1 MLNLKGKKLIAK
13 IIISAFVLL
22 ILNFSIYWQNR
33 SEPNILKV
41 YFLNVGQGD
50 SILIETPN
58 GRQTIIDAG
67 PNNKII
73 NELSEVVPFFD
84 RTIDIIIPTHSDLD
98 HIAGFPEIL
107 RRFNVKN
114 YFDSGYVDDDDL
126 NNEIR
131 LLIQNENGI
140 NVGKISRGDN
150 IILDKEH
157 NISLEILWPPA
168 NYETKENN
176 NRSIVARLDYSE
188 TSFLFT
194 GDAGFDVEKILL
206 ENSITKNSN
215 VTNTDNSTS
224 TKNNLENILD
234 VDILK
239 AGHHGSKTAS
249 SQEFLEKVT
258 PELTIISAGKDNK
271 FGHPNPETLDRLNT
285 VGSQIKNTA
294 EIGRIL
300 IKSDGVN
307 YWSEEKTFT
316 QKLFERLKLFDQTS
330 FFQSL
335 VSTVL
340 VNSS

>member
-1 MLNLKGKKLIAK
+1 MNFRGKKYLIKFVAG
-13 IIISAFVLL
+13 IITLL
-22 ILNFSIYWQNR
+22 ILNLFIYFQNQ

-41 YFLNVGQGD
+41 YFLDVGQGD

-58 GRQTIIDAG
+58 GTQTIIDAG
-67 PNNKII
+67 PNNKVI

-107 RRFNVKN
+107 RRFNIKN
-114 YFDSGYVDDDDL
+114 YFDSGFVDNDDL
-126 NNEIR
+126 NTEIK
-131 LLIQNENGI
+131 LLVQNETGI
-140 NVGKISRGDN
+140 NIKKISSGDN

-194 GDAGFDVEKILL
+194 GDAGFDVEKVLL
-206 ENSITKNSN
+206 ENS
-215 VTNTDNSTS
+215 TS
-224 TKNNLENILD
+224 TNILD

-249 SQEFLEKVT
+249 NLEFLEKVS

-271 FGHPNPETLDRLNT
+271 FGHPNPETLDRINT
-285 VGSQIKNTA
+285 VGSKIKNTA
-294 EIGRIL
+294 EVGRIL

-307 YWSEEKTFT
+307 YWSEEETFA
-316 QKLFERLKLFDQTS
+316 QKLFDQTS
-330 FFQSL
+330 FFQSFI
-335 VSTVL
+335 STIL
-340 VNSS
+340 SNSS